1 MKKLALL
8 MLAAV
13 AAMPLA
19 ASAAEADIYA
29 DVLSAYVYRGVVGN
43 DEAVF
48 QPGLDVAGPLGFG
61 YSLWANMNLTDADSA
76 WYPDTFG
83 KWGEVDLGLNWTCP
97 AEGPV
102 SLTVGSTYF
111 IYPQESSAVLT
122 DEETGE
128 PILAEDGSVQ
138 VSKAPA
144 DDGYEL
150 YLELAASDVPL
161 APSIRSAH
169 AGPRRVARLCRQ
181 VLRRKQLW
189 FRYRRRHHPRPVRRR
204 PELRVQRKAVGRPQ
218 GQRQLLARRR
228 TSRRRG
234 CRGLLSEDGHLL
246 RRRHGQL
253 RVLIPR
259 KRANARRQRRAFLF
273 APLRRGVY
281 REETACRVNTSA
293 CRDPSSSIKAPT
305 ALVAS
310 SVKVIAAR

>member
-1 MKKLALL
+1 MKKIALL

-19 ASAAEADIYA
+19 ASAAEADVYA

-61 YSLWANMNLTDADSA
+61 YSLWANMNLTDADSP
-76 WYPDTFG
+76 WYPDTYG

-111 IYPQESSAVLT
+111 IYPQESSAVLV

-128 PILAEDGSVQ
+128 PILSEDGSVQ

-150 YLELAASDVPL
+150 YLELAAADVPL
-161 APSIRSAH
+161 APS
-169 AGPRRVARLCRQ
+169 VRLCHDLANSADWIILFGIGHSFDLAEALTLDLGASLGYAGKYYVESNYGSDTGDALTHAQ
-181 VLRRKQLW
+181 FDAGLNYALSEKLSVGLKGSVSTLLDA
-189 FRYRRRHHPRPVRRR
+189 
-204 PELRVQRKAVGRPQ
+204 ELRDDVDAEGYYPETDIFFGGVT
-218 GQRQLLARRR
+218 A
-228 TSRRRG
+228 SY
-234 CRGLLSEDGHLL
+234 
-246 RRRHGQL
+246 
-253 RVLIPR
+253 
-259 KRANARRQRRAFLF
+259 AF
-273 APLRRGVY
+273 
-281 REETACRVNTSA
+281 
-293 CRDPSSSIKAPT
+293 
-305 ALVAS
+305 
-310 SVKVIAAR
+310 